1 VEQISK
7 IADNRY
13 VVKAEDLSK
22 SIVST
27 TATTKTIIED
37 VKTAL
42 VQSDPTQLK
51 RYLDRL
57 KRMDLEAKRLLEK

>member
-1 VEQISK
+1 LLSSIPGIEQISK

-27 TATTKTIIED
+27 TATAKTVIEN

-42 VQSDPTQLK
+42 VQSDPTQLQ
-51 RYLDRL
+51 
-57 KRMDLEAKRLLEK
+57 EVFGSTQENGS